1 MSGKRER
8 PYGGRLS
15 ALDTLFGGAPEAAT
29 ELVPTDQVRVRAGQP
44 RRYFGEAEMQ
54 TLVASVR
61 EHGVLQPLLVRPLGE
76 GALELVAGERR
87 LRAAAE
93 VGLAQ
98 VPVVVREMDEA
109 QAAELAL
116 LENLQREDLNPI
128 EETDAV
134 LSLLS
139 ARLKKSVP
147 DTKELLRKL
156 YDEARGRVGNNV
168 VSSDERELVKN
179 FFSLIGR
186 FSVSSFYTHRLPLL
200 RLPDDLLEAVR
211 QGKLEYTKARAVAKI
226 AGEAARAKIV
236 EAAIRGNFSL
246 AQLKA
251 FIAESAMTQASK
263 PPHVAARA
271 VMIARALR
279 RRDAVKDVR
288 TRKRIEKLLEQL
300 ESLLG
305 TAEERP

>member
-1 MSGKRER
+1 MSGKRDR
-8 PYGGRLS
+8 PYGGKLS
-15 ALDTLFGGAPEAAT
+15 ALDTLFGGAPEAAA
-29 ELVPTDQVRVRAGQP
+29 EFVPIDQVKVRAGQP
-44 RRYFGEAEMQ
+44 RRYFGEVEMQ

-61 EHGVLQPLLVRPLGE
+61 EHGVLQPLLVRPLEE

-98 VPVVVREMDEA
+98 VPVVVRGMDEA
-109 QAAELAL
+109 QAAELSL

-139 ARLKKSVP
+139 ARLKKSLP

-168 VSSDERELVKN
+168 VSNNDRGLVEDL
-179 FFSLIGR
+179 FASIGR
-186 FSVSSFYTHRLPLL
+186 FSASSFYTHRLPLL
-200 RLPDDLLEAVR
+200 RLPVDLLEAVR

-226 AGEAARAKIV
+226 ADEAIRTKIV
-236 EAAIRGNFSL
+236 ETAITENLSL

-251 FIAESAMTQASK
+251 SVTEAIPARDTP
-263 PPHVAARA
+263 PPHAASRA
-271 VMIARALR
+271 SVIARALR
-279 RRDAVKDVR
+279 RSDAVKDVR
-288 TRKRIEKLLEQL
+288 TQRRIEKLLQQL
-300 ESLLG
+300 EDLLG
-305 TAEERP
+305 TAE